1 MKHSHLLPLVILTAF
16 IMSCSD
22 QPKVIEATSVE
33 KEQYQSGIFY
43 EGKKPL
49 IDLNASESK
58 PTTASQALHTI
69 VVKETLPTSK
79 YIYLKVDEKG
89 EEYWVATNKME
100 VEIGDTYFYRAGL
113 LKRNFRSK
121 EHNRTFDKLYLVSSL
136 VPVNHGKKTG
146 KEKVIAKGDNTR
158 KTGPIVAAPGSIK
171 IADLVSNPEKYAGKT
186 VQLTAECTKVNAR
199 IMGRNWLHLKDGSK
213 DEFDLVVTSSSNVP
227 IGHQVTLT
235 GTVAVNKD
243 FGSGYYY
250 DILVENGQVVSGL

>member
-1 MKHSHLLPLVILTAF
+1 MKYLNLVPLVILTAF
-16 IMSCSD
+16 IISCAD
-22 QPKVIEATSVE
+22 QPKVIEASSAA

-49 IDLNASESK
+49 VDLSASDSK
-58 PTTASQALHTI
+58 PKKGNTQLHTI

-79 YIYLKVDEKG
+79 YIYLKVDENG

-100 VEIGDTYFYRAGL
+100 VQIGDTYFYRSGL

-121 EHNRTFDKLYLVSSL
+121 EHNRTFDKLFLVSSL
-136 VPVNHGKKTG
+136 VPVNHG
-146 KEKVIAKGDNTR
+146 R
-158 KTGPIVAAPGSIK
+158 KTGNESLTSEGLVTRKSGPIEAAPGSIK
-171 IADLVSNPEKYAGKT
+171 IADLVGSPEKYAGKT
-186 VQLTAECTKVNAR
+186 IQLTAECTKVNAR

-213 DEFDLVVTSSSNVP
+213 DDFDLVVTSATNVP